1 MNGGKHTT
9 FHLPGFSRTCVVRL
23 VSSGL
28 LPADFFATSGHDIF
42 LDSTQNLSKSTSN
55 LRPFQDETKLNETPS
70 LSLHNL
76 ALGDYPQP
84 SPAEANQ
91 HHADLL
97 EDLAEKS
104 KIIEKL
110 ESEIDTLRTEL
121 EETRDQLDR
130 ALQGAPPSG
139 KSSNGVSPREP
150 KKSVHSLLE
159 DLSERE
165 NQIYE
170 KVWVKKSRHLFRGH
184 N

>member
-1 MNGGKHTT
+1 M
-9 FHLPGFSRTCVVRL
+9 
-23 VSSGL
+23 
-28 LPADFFATSGHDIF
+28 
-42 LDSTQNLSKSTSN
+42 
-55 LRPFQDETKLNETPS
+55 RPFQDETKLNETPS

-130 ALQGAPPSG
+130 ALQSAPPSG

-170 KVWVKKSRHLFRGH
+170 KVWVTITKMTSLSRLPLIKTSHIFISLVWQEKLTNINQILTKTNFILDG
-184 N
+184 